1 MRYQGIQLVA
11 ERLAQGLQT
20 FTGHRTLWIG
30 PKGSFLHAEPEEE
43 LEPLGCRYVATFHRP
58 SSTELL
64 ESLLCVIPVAPTYR
78 LEFSRDLELDSS
90 LAAAG

>member
-30 PKGSFLHAEPEEE
+30 PKGSVLHAEPEEE
-43 LEPLGCRYVATFHRP
+43 LEPLGYRYVATFHRP

-64 ESLLCVIPVAPTYR
+64 ASLLSVIPVEPTYR